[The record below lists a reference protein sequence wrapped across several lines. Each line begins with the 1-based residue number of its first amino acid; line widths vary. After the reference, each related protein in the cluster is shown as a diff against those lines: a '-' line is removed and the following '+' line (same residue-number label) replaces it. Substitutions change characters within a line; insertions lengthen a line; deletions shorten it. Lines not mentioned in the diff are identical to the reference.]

1 MQPLDLVIGGLIV
14 VEAAANIV
22 YWRNDHHPFLFQLG
36 RALRL
41 GLGAVLI
48 ILGLM

>member
-1 MQPLDLVIGGLIV
+1 MQPLILTIGGFFT

-22 YWRNDHHPFLFQLG
+22 YWRNDRHPFLFQLG